1 MEHKSLEELEAGL
14 DHVRESPATVGT
26 LELIVRRPVVEARE
40 VLDEADLDLEVGL
53 VGDCWLTRGSSTT
66 EDHEAD
72 PDAQLTVM
80 NARAI
85 ALVAGTVDRW
95 PLAGDQL

>member
-40 VLDEADLDLEVGL
+40 VLDEADLDLGRVGGRL
-53 VGDCWLTRGSSTT
+53 L
-66 EDHEAD
+66 A
-72 PDAQLTVM
+72 
-80 NARAI
+80 NAGK
-85 ALVAGTVDRW
+85 LHH
-95 PLAGDQL
+95 